1 MNQLPVRKSTLF
13 LTYPF
18 IMSGRQN
25 GENLFP
31 SVRTVSVHVRGGGG
45 EGEGEGRRGGGR
57 GEGRGR
63 GRRGEGEGEGEGDEQ
78 VLYSTLSSSL
88 SSPSIPSPSL
98 HKAPSAMELEA
109 SAPMEPSEI
118 SFAFI
123 KMGSRIGEGHF
134 SLVHKGT
141 YTPSTGQ
148 PPICVAIKELKD
160 TGGERALMMEARN
173 MSQLDHSHIV
183 KFYGFCRPDHR
194 LMLIT
199 EFVQGGDLLHLL
211 RQSSSVGRVMTLATQ
226 LRYSSQVANGMSYLV
241 RWPPC
246 LRCGGGCGLRCG
258 CHGNALGGYSYH
270 VLVVHLGG
278 KEHCSP

>member
-1 MNQLPVRKSTLF
+1 
-13 LTYPF
+13 
-18 IMSGRQN
+18 MSGRQN

-45 EGEGEGRRGGGR
+45 EGEGEERGGGGG

-63 GRRGEGEGEGEGDEQ
+63 GRRGEGEERGGGGEGDEQ

-141 YTPSTGQ
+141 YTPSAGQ

-246 LRCGGGCGLRCG
+246 LSPLWRAAVRSLRCGGGCGLRCG